1 MKFVRFAAVPIVGT
15 LGTKPH
21 SPLNARPLLYWPAC
35 FQLALLLLTLSS
47 SSLAGRL
54 PHKVASKPD
63 TSSVTEISAPE
74 ADVITAVKEVCEDR
88 TIRGTYQY
96 DKEQTLKGAAP
107 ARVSNAF
114 GDPPASGR
122 VFYKVADN
130 VLAPRGFK
138 ESSDQGAVTVRYIV
152 EPLSP
157 IATSL
162 RVDAVFIET
171 AHRAVHASKGTVE
184 AAEYGA
190 VQQRLEA
197 LQTSRREEQDD
208 KARLDQALQQAAARR
223 AQRERLDREQATATT
238 AATSLQELEQHVQSL
253 RRQVEVR
260 TKSATPL
267 RTAPYHSATAIQS
280 VPARAELVILIVTPY
295 WYGVETQEG
304 HRGWIPRSQLEPL
317 P

>member
-1 MKFVRFAAVPIVGT
+1 MLSFSV
-15 LGTKPH
+15 
-21 SPLNARPLLYWPAC
+21 S
-35 FQLALLLLTLSS
+35 FQLAVLLLIVSS
-47 SSLAGRL
+47 SSLAARL
-54 PHKVASKPD
+54 PHKVASKSD
-63 TSSVTEISAPE
+63 TSLVTEISAPE
-74 ADVITAVKEVCEDR
+74 ADVIAAVKEVCEEG

-114 GDPPASGR
+114 GGPPASGR

-157 IATSL
+157 TATSL

-197 LQTSRREEQDD
+197 LQISRREEQED

-223 AQRERLDREQATATT
+223 AQRARLDSEQATGAT

-253 RRQVEVR
+253 RRQVEIR

-267 RTAPYHSATAIQS
+267 RTAPYHSASVIQS

-295 WYGVETQEG
+295 WYGVETQDG
-304 HRGWIPRSQLEPL
+304 RRGWVPRSQLEPL